1 MGIDGVHLAENIR
14 KTDEEVVIIF
24 STSHRQYALDGYR
37 VEASGYIVKP
47 FSEETVGRELE
58 KAFRRIR
65 ESSYDLTVSF
75 NGEVTMI
82 AMSQLLYVEVYRHKL
97 IYHLADGRKLRG
109 TGSLKEVK
117 KQDAKDLLVQT
128 HKSFL
133 VNLMWITSYQ
143 SSPHLVFVKGR
154 EDGVPISKY
163 RYDEFVETYM
173 EYYRRKLTRL
183 SEKDVR

>member
-1 MGIDGVHLAENIR
+1 M
-14 KTDEEVVIIF
+14 
-24 STSHRQYALDGYR
+24 DGYR

-65 ESSYDLTVSF
+65 ESSYDLAVSF

-117 KQDAKDLLVQT
+117 KQDVKDLLVQT

-154 EDGVPISKY
+154 EGGVPISKY

>member
-1 MGIDGVHLAENIR
+1 MFHIAVCDDEKKYCEEMQQKIYQYAEKNNCEICVDCYYNGEALWLAYEKQYDILILDVEMTGIDGVHLAENIR

-65 ESSYDLTVSF
+65 ESSYDLAVSF

-97 IYHLADGRKLRG
+97 IYHLATEGNFGEPDR
-109 TGSLKEVK
+109 
-117 KQDAKDLLVQT
+117 
-128 HKSFL
+128 
-133 VNLMWITSYQ
+133 
-143 SSPHLVFVKGR
+143 
-154 EDGVPISKY
+154 
-163 RYDEFVETYM
+163 
-173 EYYRRKLTRL
+173 
-183 SEKDVR
+183 